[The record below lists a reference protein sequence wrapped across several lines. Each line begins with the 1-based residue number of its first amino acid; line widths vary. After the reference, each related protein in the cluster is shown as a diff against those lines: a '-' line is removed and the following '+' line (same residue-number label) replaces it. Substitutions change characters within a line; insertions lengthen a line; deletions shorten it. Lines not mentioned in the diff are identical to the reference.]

1 MAGYREWGI
10 IIGYTVRKLV
20 EMACWGVIQKFEV
33 VVWAEGAVFVV
44 KQKVTECIR
53 SRFQVEFWSCKYGQA
68 FPTGGE
74 TVTGFQNKFIGNWTL
89 LQITSGGLDLL
100 VGQGE

>member
-33 VVWAEGAVFVV
+33 VVWAEGQFLWLS
-44 KQKVTECIR
+44 KR
-53 SRFQVEFWSCKYGQA
+53 
-68 FPTGGE
+68 
-74 TVTGFQNKFIGNWTL
+74 
-89 LQITSGGLDLL
+89 
-100 VGQGE
+100 